1 MAFNGVYP
9 KKKQGNNKC
18 CTLYNPKKP
27 NENNLHISLKG
38 SSAFVVAVVGTAF
51 ESRMI
56 FKSVFID

>member
-1 MAFNGVYP
+1 MAPVCRQACNGFQRRLS

-38 SSAFVVAVVGTAF
+38 SSAFVV
-51 ESRMI
+51 
-56 FKSVFID
+56 SVENRL